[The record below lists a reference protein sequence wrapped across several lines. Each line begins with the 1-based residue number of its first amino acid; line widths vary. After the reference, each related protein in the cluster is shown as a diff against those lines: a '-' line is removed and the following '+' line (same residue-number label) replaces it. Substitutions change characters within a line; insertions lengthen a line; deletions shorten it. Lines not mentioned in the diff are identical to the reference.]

1 MDKLESITQ
10 KIIEIDKLEQV
21 LAFWR
26 FWKYKIVFTNG
37 CFDILHR
44 GHIEYLAKAASTGDV
59 LIIGLNT
66 DSSVQKLKGK
76 SRPVQDEKAR
86 AIILASLHFVDRV
99 ILFDEETP
107 YNLIQKIKPDIL
119 VKGGDY
125 KPEEIVGSD
134 IVKENGGKIITIDIV
149 DGYSTTSIVNK
160 LNSSG

>member
-21 LAFWR
+21 LALWH
-26 FWKYKIVFTNG
+26 FWKFKIVFTNG

-59 LIIGLNT
+59 LIVGLNT
-66 DSSVQKLKGK
+66 DSSVQKLKGE

-86 AIILASLHFVDRV
+86 AMILASLQFVDRV
-99 ILFDEETP
+99 ILFAEETP

-119 VKGGDY
+119 VKGADY
-125 KPEEIVGSD
+125 KPDEIVGSD
-134 IVKENGGKIITIDIV
+134 IVKANGGKIITIDLV
-149 DGYSTTSIVNK
+149 DGYSTTSILNK
-160 LNSSG
+160 L